1 MESILNFPLKNVF
14 IFPLIYFFALIPF
27 SSGSFFDVLLPI
39 SFFFSILII
48 SKKKIISHFIRN
60 GCLIYISILIIVTLV
75 RLLLPSNF
83 SDNTF
88 ILLAL
93 LFRSILP
100 ISILMFVYFIY
111 LRFLNLDREKQYIFF
126 MKLYLSW
133 FISLLITYI
142 FSIFQF
148 SQGAM
153 NIGLAF
159 PFYSEGIDRHVFGP
173 AVSFVAISS
182 YIIYANDSFIKNKLI
197 KILNFIFIFL
207 SFLVSIGSS
216 SRGPLLVYI
225 VFLLTTLIKD
235 YKKIN
240 ILNTKFI
247 NFASVLFSIVLGLIV
262 YLRNQIPELI
272 IIINRFFS
280 LFNSLLNPYGDTS
293 RGDRVKDFLMLLQNI
308 NTWPFGDITNPL
320 ITPDSGP
327 YLLLSNYG
335 LFALVSF
342 SIIFIAIL
350 FNSKDK
356 IILAYF
362 SALFFQFAFS
372 SETIFIPRYT
382 ILISWSFALMF
393 ISLYLKRQNQAKNK
407 SLGNSNFP

>member
-1 MESILNFPLKNVF
+1 MESIFNFPLKNVF
-14 IFPLIYFFALIPF
+14 IFPLIFFIALIPY
-27 SSGSFFDVLLPI
+27 SSGSLFDFFLPI
-39 SFFFSILII
+39 IFLFSLFLI

-60 GCLIYISILIIVTLV
+60 GCLIYISILIAVTLV

-93 LFRSILP
+93 LFRTILP

-111 LRFLNLDREKQYIFF
+111 LRFLSLDREKQYNFF
-126 MKLYLSW
+126 IKLYLSW
-133 FISLLITYI
+133 FSTLLITFI

-148 SQGAM
+148 SKGAM

-159 PFYSEGIDRHVFGP
+159 PFYSDGIDRHVFGP
-173 AVSFVAISS
+173 AIAFVAITS
-182 YIIYANDSFIKNKLI
+182 YIIYSNDSFIKNKFI
-197 KILNFIFIFL
+197 RVINFIFIHL
-207 SFLVSIGSS
+207 SLLVSIGSS
-216 SRGPLLVYI
+216 SRGPLLIYV

-247 NFASVLFSIVLGLIV
+247 NFASVLISIVLGLIV
-262 YLRNQIPELI
+262 YLRNQIPELV

-280 LFNSLLNPYGDTS
+280 LFNSVLNPYGDTS

-335 LFALVSF
+335 LFALISF

-350 FNSKDK
+350 LNSKEK
-356 IILAYF
+356 IILGYF

-407 SLGNSNFP
+407 SLGNSNFS